1 MADPLKLWGGD
12 GGLWG
17 GYGDIGG
24 GGSWGSLWGDLG
36 TPMGIWGPLVVMGTL
51 GEGV

>member
-1 MADPLKLWGGD
+1 MGRGSDPLKLWGPMIWGTNPIKTWGRD

-24 GGSWGSLWGDLG
+24 EVLGIFMGGSGD
-36 TPMGIWGPLVVMGTL
+36 P
-51 GEGV
+51 